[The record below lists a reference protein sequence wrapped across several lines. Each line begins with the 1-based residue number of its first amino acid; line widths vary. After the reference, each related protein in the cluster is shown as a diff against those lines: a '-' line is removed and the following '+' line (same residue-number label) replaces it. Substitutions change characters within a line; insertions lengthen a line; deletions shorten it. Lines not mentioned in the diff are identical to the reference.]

1 MFDKDRLDI
10 LEKENDHLKNLMIQ
24 HLWEITMLKNEIRN
38 VKQDIADRQVGEQ
51 EKRLILLAKSIVQT
65 LDPLGEI

>member
-1 MFDKDRLDI
+1 
-10 LEKENDHLKNLMIQ
+10 
-24 HLWEITMLKNEIRN
+24 MLKNEIRN